1 MIAQEKQTEQDSL
14 TIFSKFRKRL
24 ADRLSDILFIYI
36 YYRIGAVFVH
46 NDGYFRKMVKIS
58 TNEFIIQTFDK
69 KLLRMEVDN
78 MKLIILGAPGSGK
91 GTSATYLREKY
102 NLAHISTG
110 DIFRAN
116 IKGGTPLGIEAKSY
130 IDKGQLV
137 PDSLTVSMVEDRL
150 SQDDCKKGYILDG
163 FPRTIAQ
170 AEALDEM
177 LSKKGEKIDA
187 VLSIIVDDETIK
199 GRVSGRRVCEKCGE
213 SYNVTFRPTKV
224 EGVCDACGGN
234 VVQRDDDKP
243 ETVEAR
249 LKTYY
254 ANTQPLIDFYDK
266 KGIIIEGDNNKNP
279 DICREQLEAG
289 LKAKGLI

>member
-1 MIAQEKQTEQDSL
+1 
-14 TIFSKFRKRL
+14 
-24 ADRLSDILFIYI
+24 
-36 YYRIGAVFVH
+36 
-46 NDGYFRKMVKIS
+46 
-58 TNEFIIQTFDK
+58 
-69 KLLRMEVDN
+69 
-78 MKLIILGAPGSGK
+78 
-91 GTSATYLREKY
+91 
-102 NLAHISTG
+102 
-110 DIFRAN
+110 
-116 IKGGTPLGIEAKSY
+116 
-130 IDKGQLV
+130 
-137 PDSLTVSMVEDRL
+137 MVEDRL

-177 LSKKGEKIDA
+177 LSKKGESIDA

-254 ANTQPLIDFYDK
+254 KNTQPLIDFYDK

-279 DICREQLEAG
+279 DICREQLETG

>member
-1 MIAQEKQTEQDSL
+1 MKV
-14 TIFSKFRKRL
+14 
-24 ADRLSDILFIYI
+24 IL
-36 YYRIGAVFVH
+36 
-46 NDGYFRKMVKIS
+46 
-58 TNEFIIQTFDK
+58 
-69 KLLRMEVDN
+69 
-78 MKLIILGAPGSGK
+78 LGAPASGK
-91 GTSATYLREKY
+91 GTLTGFIKKEFNA
-102 NLAHISTG
+102 AHISTG

-116 IKGGTPLGIEAKSY
+116 IKGGTPLGLEAKTY
-130 IDKGQLV
+130 IDAGKLV
-137 PDSLTVSMVEDRL
+137 PDSVTINMVAERL
-150 SQDDCKKGYILDG
+150 KEDDCKKGYILDG

-177 LSKKGEKIDA
+177 LAKNGEAIDA
-187 VLSIIVDDETIK
+187 VLSIVVDDETIK

-224 EGVCDACGGN
+224 EGVCDSCGGN

-266 KGIIIEGDNNKNP
+266 KGIIIEGDNNNDP
-279 DICREQLEAG
+279 AVCREQLEAG
-289 LKAKGLI
+289 LKAKNLI